1 VFFLC
6 DVLLSVAQKLDRVK
20 VNDKFAFP
28 TVLPPSWLLGGDDS
42 SHHHGTGWSEHYD
55 LEAILVHKG
64 VSARHGHYGEKKNC
78 FDFITVLVSY

>member
-1 VFFLC
+1 M
-6 DVLLSVAQKLDRVK
+6 VAQKLDRVK

-42 SHHHGTGWSEHYD
+42 SHDGNGSEHYD

-64 VSARHGHYGEKKNC
+64 VSARHGHYGEKKKHC
-78 FDFITVLVSY
+78 RGFIMLCMFVSY